1 MVESI
6 KPVTQ
11 DERFTSSDES
21 PAEVLL
27 DSNAFEVIGIG
38 VNPFLCFYEISRTSI
53 SSTLSSSALSF
64 SKSIYGAIKSLAGYI
79 YFKHVMISW
88 GWGQAEKETATPIPS
103 KKKVYYSQAMND
115 HSRDCYSVWTEG
127 KYGVVADNLSRVIL
141 FDIEEGIVLK
151 IWKGL
156 ELYSFLIE

>member
-79 YFKHVMISW
+79 YFKHVMICLIYRNYVN
-88 GWGQAEKETATPIPS
+88 K
-103 KKKVYYSQAMND
+103 
-115 HSRDCYSVWTEG
+115 
-127 KYGVVADNLSRVIL
+127 DNI
-141 FDIEEGIVLK
+141 
-151 IWKGL
+151 
-156 ELYSFLIE
+156 